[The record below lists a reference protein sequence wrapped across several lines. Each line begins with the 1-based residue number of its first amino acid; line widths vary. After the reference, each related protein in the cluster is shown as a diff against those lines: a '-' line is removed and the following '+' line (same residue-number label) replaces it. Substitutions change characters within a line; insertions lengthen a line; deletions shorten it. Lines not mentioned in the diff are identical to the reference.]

1 MPRLFEGCLADFNLG
16 TAEGK
21 CCGAGF
27 EEAVLGVLAAGQGF
41 SWVANGRFVGD
52 FIARYYGD
60 SRASIHVL

>member
-1 MPRLFEGCLADFNLG
+1 MPRLFEGRLAAFNLG

-41 SWVANGRFVGD
+41 TWVANGRFVGG
-52 FIARYYGD
+52 FITRYYGD
-60 SRASIHVL
+60 PRAAIYAL